1 MKKSILAS
9 FAIAALALQG
19 CNGSADDQGDGIEA
33 ISMNNFAGRWIF
45 DQNEQQ
51 SKVIDL
57 SSDGN
62 YVYEIRGGAG
72 GKGDVMRSTPGTYEV
87 TPEGNIRS
95 VERGPGAP
103 DWTGIRRGDHI
114 EFSLNGAEP
123 LAFTETGCPPE
134 GAEDP
139 TGE

>member
-1 MKKSILAS
+1 MKKYILAS
-9 FAIAALALQG
+9 FALAALTLQG
-19 CNGSADDQGDGIEA
+19 CNSSAEKEEDVEA

-62 YVYEIRGGAG
+62 YVYEIRAGAG
-72 GKGDVMRSTPGTYEV
+72 GKGDVMRTTPGTYEV

-123 LAFTETGCPPE
+123 FAFTTTGRPP
-134 GAEDP
+134 GNAKDP